1 MAAAAPAPGAS
12 QCRSPRCTAER
23 RGVRRELDSWRHR
36 LMHCVGFES
45 ILEGLYGPRLRR
57 DLSLFEDCEPEEVT
71 DWSMDEKCSFCNLHK
86 EIVSDPTTVLG
97 SLQSTEELSSQGQSN
112 TDKIECQAENY
123 LNALFRKEDLPQNCD
138 PNIPLVAQELMKK
151 MIRQFAIEYISK
163 NSKLQ
168 ENRNGSSY
176 EMSLICKDFQM
187 NQTENPLQEEQD
199 SPLDLTVNRTQEQ
212 DTQQGDGVL
221 DLSTKKSNLEQSQ
234 YDGSCSENSLSGS
247 STAAGAKLEETT
259 KLERGNSTLNKVLAS
274 LCSYHWHQ
282 TLAMLKF
289 FTQGSCYSGCSSQLP
304 YPKYSEREENEVH
317 IPGFSCDDNMLMKR
331 CHSQNVRPNK
341 DYLTCHSMAPGFVN
355 TVMNKENSLLCH
367 SHGCCSKQLQLC
379 KIHSTRA
386 ELYKYLF
393 SRGQKINRG
402 SQVRSLSPPS
412 LCPVEADECN
422 SLKELAEDNRS
433 EKNCNQPPSLFPT
446 EHKEKDQTSLAEV
459 PSNLQEGIVSVN
471 QENSLTISD
480 KLEKIANADMFQDLM
495 DRINEK
501 LKSIETTDTEILAK
515 LPKSDGRTDANS
527 KLRNVI
533 TSLLHDAKPSDYN
546 FTELL
551 NQHDKQVENTQTRFR
566 KQQETLFA
574 MHSSPNSC
582 LFRRKPLQIKR
593 ELSSLDETFLRKKAN
608 SQRKVKKYTK
618 NDKYNTLKQF
628 DLQGY
633 ENKDGTFSSK
643 LKLLSLGQ
651 EETIELP
658 LINSET
664 NSDFVTFSANGS
676 TTSQTVLAKTQYG
689 IELHVDPAGVK
700 GDYDRG
706 LERTRHNIFSP
717 RWCSLYVANNFL
729 LRKNIKSKSTSIE
742 GDKIL
747 KDFQA
752 KSCSNEN
759 INKIMQK
766 TNLHVVV
773 KRLEDTINMAQKAT
787 QPMHNGY
794 KILGRMKDQNFDASN
809 KSNSGL
815 ISMSE
820 TGTKGQYVLSQSHLP
835 GRNSNKND
843 CVPKNENVS
852 CEEECERLLKPSVL
866 DSNMLTLNKEESQEN
881 SHLGHNSSTLN
892 YTSPIKLM
900 FLSKINSSEGVK
912 YTLTSVNDSSKL
924 NIDLYSLQEKTNKL
938 LAKQLEAKDS
948 DEKAP
953 IDKCSY
959 NENTDKNKMRTSF
972 PTTVATETNPK
983 PKEEHMEKNI
993 GSPLKRKPGRP
1004 KKIGPQVVKQI
1015 KRPIG
1020 RPPKPKADVNN
1031 NDSHRKN
1038 SIGVAKNTNS
1048 NMECLEEENIY
1059 KNITVTVVFGRSRR
1073 IKRCVSEG
1081 NLNIVKTAPGPHS
1094 YCSVVCDPD
1103 QITVGSDARN
1113 NLPKIKIMQYS
1124 TTEKTS
1130 TCGYEDVRPLE
1141 SIPVLP
1147 SHCSNIRPNQKPL
1160 NIIRKPGRPAKVKI
1174 SGISVT
1180 VNQIS
1185 SQERKVCINSC
1196 LPPLEQEAVSER
1208 NEPYKKDAKQC
1219 NTRDDFKSLCNDE
1232 AGKFSPKII
1241 IASKRSETH
1250 LRHTLRRPSL
1260 PFVHSLASSSSFSC
1274 KRAFLHKPCKLR
1286 LKNGKD
1292 HKVKHSKMPPKYTSI
1307 SATADNAKSSS
1318 ENSKS
1323 RSIGE
1328 ITLDPIIS
1336 SNSLRWWD
1344 PSISNDSLLKE
1355 LNSRYDQITK
1365 TWLHV
1370 NGEEYKKWPYNGTCH
1385 IEQDNS
1391 IEVSNPLDSCILELE
1406 NSPIRMLFQKKC
1418 SIDDLC
1424 AWFMQTTETQS
1435 LSLVRKAN
1443 ARNPFEVIN
1452 TRQFKIGT
1460 RQYDCNASPLRKH
1473 FKKFALSTPSKSTGK
1488 LQLLHKIVRSQVLN
1502 REHSF
1507 TLAKLR
1513 TKFENLQHDR
1523 WRQVKKLYN
1532 HGTSDWKSKKK
1543 NLRFYCQSQCLTN
1556 ARRKLNKICT
1566 SLENDLV
1573 ETQPTTLLESYRIT
1587 SAAGNEIRDEFIQQD
1602 AQLSDL
1608 STKYGSVSNCR
1619 PSSNSMYSN
1628 QQSIEQVHSPNEC
1641 NESAWRGQTFKD
1653 CRIFLKKI
1661 NPVDKQHAFNKNFAV
1676 CTSESMEHCSSHI
1689 YCPEKIEYPLR
1700 STSAQQSTANN
1711 GERKQGASNRNR
1723 HSSLLTE
1730 VKKSGKRVAFEDG
1743 PMETP
1748 KKMKKRKK
1756 TQCNFTE
1763 LNRRKRNK
1771 KRLCS
1776 TGQISNCYPKYHLG
1790 PLKPVGLHLLGGLAS
1805 KAVEFSMIPFQLP
1818 LHGSSQVNP
1827 MNC

>member
-1 MAAAAPAPGAS
+1 MAASAPAPGAS

-86 EIVSDPTTVLG
+86 EIVSSTP
-97 SLQSTEELSSQGQSN
+97 TEEASQGQSN

-199 SPLDLTVNRTQEQ
+199 SPLDLTVNRTQ

-221 DLSTKKSNLEQSQ
+221 DLSTKKTNLEQSQ

-289 FTQGSCYSGCSSQLP
+289 FIQESCYSGCSSQLS
-304 YPKYSEREENEVH
+304 YPKYSEREEDEVH
-317 IPGFSCDDNMLMKR
+317 IPGFSCDDNVLMKR
-331 CHSQNVRPNK
+331 CRSQNVRPDK
-341 DYLTCHSMAPGFVN
+341 DCLTCHSMTPDFVN

-367 SHGCCSKQLQLC
+367 PHGCCPKQLQLC
-379 KIHSTRA
+379 KIYSTRA
-386 ELYKYLF
+386 DLYTYLF
-393 SRGQKINRG
+393 SRGQKINKG
-402 SQVRSLSPPS
+402 SQGRSPSPPPLS
-412 LCPVEADECN
+412 PVEADGYN
-422 SLKELAEDNRS
+422 SLKELAEDNRP
-433 EKNCNQPPSLFPT
+433 EKTCNQPPSLFPA
-446 EHKEKDQTSLAEV
+446 ELEKDQIYLAEV
-459 PSNLQEGIVSVN
+459 PNNLQEGIVSVN

-480 KLEKIANADMFQDLM
+480 KLEKVENADVFQDLM

-501 LKSIETTDTEILAK
+501 LKSIKTTDTEILGK
-515 LPKSDGRTDANS
+515 LLKSDGRIEADS
-527 KLRNVI
+527 KLRNFI
-533 TSLLHDAKPSDYN
+533 TSLLHDAKANDYN

-551 NQHDKQVENTQTRFR
+551 NQHDKQVENKIIQTRFR
-566 KQQETLFA
+566 KRQETLFA
-574 MHSSPNSC
+574 MHSFPNSC
-582 LFRRKPLQIKR
+582 LFRQKSLQIKR
-593 ELSSLDETFLRKKAN
+593 ELASFDETFLRKKAI

-618 NDKYNTLKQF
+618 NDKYNTLKQL

-633 ENKDGTFSSK
+633 ENKDGTYSSK
-643 LKLLSLGQ
+643 SKLLPLDQ

-658 LINSET
+658 LISSEI
-664 NSDFVTFSANGS
+664 NSDFVTFAANSS
-676 TTSQTVLAKTQYG
+676 TISQTVLAKTQCG

-700 GDYDRG
+700 GNYDRG

-729 LRKNIKSKSTSIE
+729 LRKNIKSKSAASIE

-766 TNLHVVV
+766 TNLHVVI
-773 KRLEDTINMAQKAT
+773 KRLEDTMNMAQKAT
-787 QPMHNGY
+787 EPMCNGY
-794 KILGRMKDQNFDASN
+794 KILGKMKDLQNSDANS
-809 KSNSGL
+809 KSKSGL

-820 TGTKGQYVLSQSHLP
+820 TGSKGQHVLPQSHLT
-835 GRNSNKND
+835 GRSSNKND
-843 CVPKNENVS
+843 FVPKKENVS
-852 CEEECERLLKPSVL
+852 CEEEYERLLKPSI
-866 DSNMLTLNKEESQEN
+866 SQGN
-881 SHLGHNSSTLN
+881 SHLGDNSSTLN

-912 YTLTSVNDSSKL
+912 YTLNDSSKL

-938 LAKQLEAKDS
+938 LGKQLEAKDS
-948 DEKAP
+948 DEKASVN
-953 IDKCSY
+953 KCSY
-959 NENTDKNKMRTSF
+959 NENTDKNKIRTGF
-972 PTTVATETNPK
+972 PTTVATVTNPK
-983 PKEEHMEKNI
+983 LKEEPVEQGNT
-993 GSPLKRKPGRP
+993 GSSLKRKPGRP

-1020 RPPKPKADVNN
+1020 RPPKPKADVSNN
-1031 NDSHRKN
+1031 GSHRKD
-1038 SIGVAKNTNS
+1038 SIGVAKNANC

-1073 IKRCVSEG
+1073 IKRCVSES
-1081 NLNIVKTAPGPHS
+1081 NLNIVKTAPEPRS

-1103 QITVGSDARN
+1103 QITLSSDARN
-1113 NLPKIKIMQYS
+1113 NLPKSKIMQYS
-1124 TTEKTS
+1124 TTEKAS
-1130 TCGYEDVRPLE
+1130 KCGYEDVRPLE
-1141 SIPVLP
+1141 SSPVLP

-1180 VNQIS
+1180 INQIS
-1185 SQERKVCINSC
+1185 SQERKVCVNSC

-1208 NEPYKKDAKQC
+1208 NEPFKKDAKQC
-1219 NTRDDFKSLCNDE
+1219 NKRYDFKNLRNDE
-1232 AGKFSPKII
+1232 AGNFSPKII

-1250 LRHTLRRPSL
+1250 LRHSLRRPSL

-1274 KRAFLHKPCKLR
+1274 KRAFLHKPCKPC

-1292 HKVKHSKMPPKYTSI
+1292 HKVKHSKMPPKHTSI
-1307 SATADNAKSSS
+1307 STRADNAKSSS

-1323 RSIGE
+1323 RSVGE
-1328 ITLDPIIS
+1328 MTLDPIIS

-1370 NGEEYKKWPYNGTCH
+1370 NGEEYEKWPYNGTCH
-1385 IEQDNS
+1385 IEQDSN

-1443 ARNPFEVIN
+1443 ARDPFEVIS
-1452 TRQFKIGT
+1452 TRQFKMGT
-1460 RQYDCNASPLRKH
+1460 RQYDCNTSPLRKH

-1488 LQLLHKIVRSQVLN
+1488 LQLLHKIVRSQVLSK
-1502 REHSF
+1502 EHSF

-1523 WRQVKKLYN
+1523 WQQVKKLYN

-1543 NLRFYCQSQCLTN
+1543 NLRFFCQSQWLTN
-1556 ARRKLNKICT
+1556 SSRKLNKICT
-1566 SLENDLV
+1566 SLENDPV

-1587 SAAGNEIRDEFIQQD
+1587 SATGNEIRDAFIQQD

-1608 STKYGSVSNCR
+1608 STKCDSVSNCR
-1619 PSSNSMYSN
+1619 PSSKSMYSN
-1628 QQSIEQVHSPNEC
+1628 QQSIGQAHAPNEC
-1641 NESAWRGQTFKD
+1641 NESAWREQTFKD

-1661 NPVDKQHAFNKNFAV
+1661 NPVDKQHVFNKNFAI

-1689 YCPEKIEYPLR
+1689 YSPENNGCPLR
-1700 STSAQQSTANN
+1700 SPSVQQSMADN
-1711 GERKQGASNRNR
+1711 GERNRGASNRSR

-1730 VKKSGKRVAFEDG
+1730 VKKSSKRAAFQDG

-1748 KKMKKRKK
+1748 KKMKK
-1756 TQCNFTE
+1756 TQCKFTE
-1763 LNRRKRNK
+1763 LNRKKRNK
-1771 KRLCS
+1771 KPLCS

-1790 PLKPVGLHLLGGLAS
+1790 PLKPVGLPLLGGLAS
-1805 KAVEFSMIPFQLP
+1805 RAVEFSMIPFQLP